1 MYCRLRSLAQTASFS
16 DLNTFVLDFYFF
28 HVHTACCIQ
37 LHEEGIKKHA
47 EEKLLTVLL
56 ANFYPQR
63 SARDGPLPPP
73 QSF

>member
-1 MYCRLRSLAQTASFS
+1 M
-16 DLNTFVLDFYFF
+16 
-28 HVHTACCIQ
+28 HTACRIQ

-73 QSF
+73 PLLLRVFDMLQYFETILP